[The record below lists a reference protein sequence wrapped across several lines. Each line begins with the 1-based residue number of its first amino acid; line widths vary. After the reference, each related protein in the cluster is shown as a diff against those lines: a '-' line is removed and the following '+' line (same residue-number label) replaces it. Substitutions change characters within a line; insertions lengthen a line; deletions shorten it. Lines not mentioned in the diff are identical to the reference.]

1 MTERTASVNESSE
14 RNYIVPRH
22 GSGRLTPFKKG
33 QSGNPT
39 GLLSTGEY
47 HRVRKLC
54 AEHSEEAAL
63 GMIKLMR
70 DSEDERIQ
78 FMCMSSIMDRG
89 IGKPRDHS
97 TEDQARTIVN
107 LDNLSD
113 DERAL
118 LAKLMGKVLPKDAP

>member
-1 MTERTASVNESSE
+1 MSTSVP
-14 RNYIVPRH
+14 RADPKGQNYIVPKH
-22 GSGRLTPFKKG
+22 GAGRLVPYQKG
-33 QSGNPT
+33 QTGNPN
-39 GLLSTGEY
+39 GIYGSGEY